1 MRPTCPQG
9 VAVIRGIPPRRK
21 FPGCLFLLRR
31 AVWLLLFLFSG
42 SASGEASVPQPSP
55 ELARQVTIH
64 RDVYGVPHIYG
75 KTDAACVF
83 GLAYAQAQDN
93 LWQIEDNY
101 IRALGRASELYGEST
116 LRDDQLTRLLEIPRL
131 ARLEYDRAAPR
142 MRRLYDAFA
151 AGLNYYRSRHPEAA
165 TRLLDRFE
173 PWHTLALIRYKY
185 YLDFASQSGLAPNE
199 LPTAFSESRLNS
211 PKGSNAWALAATR
224 SKSGHPMLFINP
236 HANFFGVDQYYEAH
250 LRSDEGWNFSGATR
264 HGFVVPYMGHNE
276 TLGWSATDNF
286 PDVGDLYVEV
296 FDDPAK
302 PLNYRYGSGYRSA
315 TQWTETIKVR
325 TDSVTSTVRVVM
337 RKTHHGPIVTVR
349 DGKPLAL
356 RMAKLS
362 EGGWIEQQYEMT
374 RARSLEQFRSA
385 LGKQGVVYMNLTY
398 ADRDGNIFYIYNG
411 AVPRRSAK
419 FDWSKPV
426 DGTDTAT
433 EWQGYHSPAELPQL
447 LNPSN
452 GYAQNTNSSPFTTA
466 GTHAPIAG
474 DFPSYM
480 IGPET
485 DNARARMSRRILDG
499 KEKFSLDEFAAAA
512 FDTYVYEADAH
523 IPAVLDE
530 WSSFRRAE
538 PTRARALEPAL
549 RVLGAWNRRSDPES
563 VGMTVFW
570 SYANY
575 AFGRLAAWRDS
586 SWIRMRSLE
595 DGLARLETAFGSREV
610 AWGELNRLQ
619 RPAREGELLRDDL
632 PSLGVGGAPGWLGG
646 IFQFTTRSARGQKR
660 RYGFAGHS
668 YVSVIEFGPAVRARS
683 VVVFGQSGL
692 PSSPHFFDQ
701 APLYAKGQ
709 FKDAWFTLPE
719 ILAHLE
725 SSYRPG
731 EEKR

>member
-1 MRPTCPQG
+1 MGRTCPEG
-9 VAVIRGIPPRRK
+9 VALIRKLQLRRK
-21 FPGCLFLLRR
+21 LAACLFLLRR
-31 AVWLLLFLFSG
+31 PVCLLLPLL
-42 SASGEASVPQPSP
+42 SANAPVRQTVSAPSP

-64 RDVYGVPHIYG
+64 RDTYGVPHVYG

-83 GLAYAQAQDN
+83 GLAYAQAQDY

-131 ARLEYDRAAPR
+131 GRLEYDRAAPR

-151 AGLNYYRSRHPEAA
+151 AGLNYYRSRHPEVR

-173 PWHTLALIRYKY
+173 PWHALALIRYKY
-185 YLDFASQSGLAPNE
+185 YLDFASLSGLTRDE
-199 LPTAFSESRLNS
+199 LPSAFSESRLNS
-211 PKGSNAWALAATR
+211 PKGSNAWAIAPRKSA
-224 SKSGHPMLFINP
+224 SGHPLLFINP
-236 HANFFGVDQYYEAH
+236 HVGFFGSDQYYEVH

-264 HGFVVPYMGHNE
+264 YGFVVPYIGHNE
-276 TLGWSATDNF
+276 TLGWSVTDNY

-296 FDDPAK
+296 FDDPAR
-302 PLNYRYGSGYRSA
+302 PLNYRYGSGYRSG
-315 TQWTETIKVR
+315 TQWTESIRVR
-325 TDSVTSTVRVVM
+325 TDSGMSTVSTVM
-337 RKTHHGPIVTVR
+337 RKTHHGPIVAVR
-349 DGKPLAL
+349 DEKPLAL
-356 RMAKLS
+356 RMAKLN
-362 EGGWIEQQYEMT
+362 EGAWIEQQYDMT
-374 RARSLEQFRSA
+374 RARSLEEFKAA
-385 LGKQGVVYMNLTY
+385 LSRQGVVYMNLTY

-411 AVPRRSAK
+411 GVPRRSAK

-426 DGTDTAT
+426 DGTDPAT
-433 EWQGYHSPAELPQL
+433 EWQGYHSPSELPQL

-452 GYAQNTNSSPFTTA
+452 GYVQNCNSSPFTTA
-466 GTHAPIAG
+466 GTHVSIAG

-485 DNARARMSRRILDG
+485 DNARARMSRRILER
-499 KEKFSLDEFAAAA
+499 KEKFSLEELAAAA

-523 IPAVLDE
+523 IQAVLDE

-538 PTRARALEPAL
+538 PARARALEPAL
-549 RVLGAWNRRSDPES
+549 RVLGAWNRRADPES

-570 SYANY
+570 SYANF
-575 AFGRLAAWRDS
+575 AFGRFGTWKDS

-595 DGLARLETAFGSREV
+595 DGLTRLETSFGSREV
-610 AWGELNRLQ
+610 PWGELNRLQ
-619 RPAREGELLRDDL
+619 RPVPEGEPFRDDV
-632 PSLGVGGAPGWLGG
+632 PSLAVGGGPGWLGG

-668 YVSVIEFGPAVRARS
+668 YVSVIEFGPEVKARS
-683 VVVFGQSGL
+683 VVVFGQSGV

-701 APLYAKGQ
+701 ALLYATGQ
-709 FKDAWFTLPE
+709 FKDAWFRLPE

-725 SSYRPG
+725 SSYHPG
-731 EEKR
+731 EEKN